1 MSVNKIVFSG
11 YFGFGNTG
19 DEAILEAACAEM
31 RRQRPDI
38 AISALMDNKDR
49 ARELGIEPYPRKKFG
64 AIITA
69 LRNSDVLVSGGGGL
83 IQDSTGWISVL
94 YYLSIIAMARL
105 CRRKTIMFCQGFGP
119 VKTQAGKFFARMLL
133 PLAGQALMR
142 DEPSL
147 SELKQFA
154 PKLPA
159 KLTADPALL
168 LEKAGDERISEMLLK
183 AGIGAKKF
191 VAVSLRDWQGFS
203 WEDIAAAL
211 KSFKEATGE
220 DIAFLFIPFQPD
232 RDTEISQKAAQFLGD
247 CAYMS
252 QGSAREVLGL
262 IGKAEMTV
270 AMRLHALIFSA
281 SANVPGVGLSYDPKV
296 KNFCDRCGHE
306 VLEKMDIAR
315 LTEQLVNTWKERGN
329 IKAELMRRTEA
340 MRESAR
346 QAVAEV
352 LAL

>member
-1 MSVNKIVFSG
+1 MSVNKVVFSG

-64 AIITA
+64 AIIKA
-69 LRNSDVLVSGGGGL
+69 LRNNDVLVSGGGGL

-94 YYLSIIAMARL
+94 YYLGIITLARL
-105 CRRKTIMFCQGFGP
+105 CGRKTIMFCQGFGP
-119 VKTQAGKFFARMLL
+119 VKTRAGKFFARLLL

-147 SELKQFA
+147 SELKRFA
-154 PKLPA
+154 PHLSA

-168 LEKAGDERISEMLLK
+168 LEKANDDRINEMLNK
-183 AGIGAKKF
+183 AGIGNKKF
-191 VAVSLRDWQGFS
+191 VVVSLRDWQGFS
-203 WEDIAAAL
+203 WEKITAAL
-211 KSFKEATGE
+211 KSFRETIGE
-220 DIAFLFIPFQPD
+220 DIAYLFIPFQPD
-232 RDTEISQKAAQFLGD
+232 RDTDISQKAAQSLGD
-247 CAYMS
+247 CAYIA
-252 QGSAREVLGL
+252 QGSTKEVLGL
-262 IGKAEMTV
+262 ISKAEMTV

-296 KNFCDRCGHE
+296 KNFCDRCGHA
-306 VLEKMDIAR
+306 VLENVDIAR
-315 LTEQLVNTWKERGN
+315 LTEQLVNTWNGRDN
-329 IKAELMRRTEA
+329 IKAELMRKTEA